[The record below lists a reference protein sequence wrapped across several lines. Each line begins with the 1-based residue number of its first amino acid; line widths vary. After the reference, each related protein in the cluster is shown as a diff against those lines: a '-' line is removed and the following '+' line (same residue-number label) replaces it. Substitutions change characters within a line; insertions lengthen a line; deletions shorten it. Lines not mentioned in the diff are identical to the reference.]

1 MGKQE
6 QEQYL
11 QQQQRNN
18 AQQQRPSSGIVCHGC
33 SLLLG
38 AISFKCLFVLILSLS
53 ALLSG
58 IFWILPN
65 YAHKLSYDAKDQI
78 KNSASVQASFRLDKP
93 ISELLPY
100 IERLEYDIFAEI
112 GLPNTKVAVLS
123 MHQSVQPNWTDV
135 VFGVLA
141 VPMNVSIDPVH
152 LSVLRS
158 SFLDLFL
165 QNINLTLTKS
175 IFGNASI
182 FEILKFSGGLTVI
195 PVQSTSIWQKP
206 EVLFNFTLYNS
217 TSEVLGNVDD
227 LKDELKSGL
236 HLKSNENV
244 FVQITSVR
252 GSTVAPPVTVQASV
266 MPGFGSLLPERLKQL
281 AEILKGPAAKNLG
294 LDNSIFGNV
303 KQIMLSSVLRD
314 TLHATSPSPSPAPSP
329 SISPEVAPSRP
340 PISSPTVEQP
350 PCFDCEVSAPA
361 SAPAPA
367 PSAIILPPDPCPYSE
382 LYPSRPSR
390 KYYSPPAPTPTSHSA
405 SRNTKKVPDVSPE
418 DQVSRGSKLL
428 QHEVISRRL
437 MSHSLAQSSIS
448 SASGDFH
455 SKIFLL
461 GFCMLLVSFVFLN
474 DITF

>member
-18 AQQQRPSSGIVCHGC
+18 AQQQQSLSSGIVCHGC

-100 IERLEYDIFAEI
+100 IQRLEYDIYGEI

-141 VPMNVSIDPVH
+141 VPMNVSIDPVL

-165 QNINLTLTKS
+165 QKINLTLTKS
-175 IFGNASI
+175 IFGNACT

-195 PVQSTSIWQKP
+195 PVQSASIWQKP

-217 TSEVLGNVDD
+217 TSEVLNNIDD
-227 LKDELKSGL
+227 LKYELKSGL

-244 FVQITSVR
+244 FVQITSVK

-303 KQIMLSSVLRD
+303 KQIMLSSFLRD

-340 PISSPTVEQP
+340 PISSPTVKQP

-367 PSAIILPPDPCPYSE
+367 PSAITILPPDPCPYSE

-390 KYYSPPAPTPTSHSA
+390 KYYSKPSFSRYYSPPAPPPTSHRA
-405 SRNTKKVPDVSPE
+405 SHNADKVPDVSPE

-428 QHEVISRRL
+428 QREVISKRL
-437 MSHSLAQSSIS
+437 VSHSLAPSSICKFIWT
-448 SASGDFH
+448 DR
-455 SKIFLL
+455 
-461 GFCMLLVSFVFLN
+461 SFF
-474 DITF
+474 